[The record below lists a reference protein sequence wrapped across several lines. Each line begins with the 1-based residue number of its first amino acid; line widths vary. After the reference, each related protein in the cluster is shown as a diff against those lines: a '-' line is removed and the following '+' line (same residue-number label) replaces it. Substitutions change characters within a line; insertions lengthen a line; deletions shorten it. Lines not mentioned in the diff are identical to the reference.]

1 MLKPLRLGPIA
12 VQHSGFLP
20 VMLAP
25 LVDAAE
31 KGLDLIPAL
40 LSIVHDLGFD
50 SFMYAIA
57 NYHLRPDNQ
66 ERMYVFTTLPLEW
79 VLRYDQQAYVECD
92 PRVLYSFQSGLPLVW
107 DQASERGRNAR
118 TDAYLEDAAANG
130 VGSGVAFSVYAG
142 FPARTLVALNS
153 ASRAIDDVRRRQ
165 IMQNLGET
173 VLLGQFFHELFFKG
187 VIEKGIAPVSQ
198 GAPLSPRER
207 QCLQLAANGM
217 TSADIGGKLGITERT
232 VNFHF
237 SNMFSKLGVL
247 NRHEAIARGTA
258 QGIVRPGA

>member
-1 MLKPLRLGPIA
+1 VLKPLRLGPLS
-12 VQHSGFLP
+12 VNRSGFLP
-20 VMLAP
+20 AMLAP

-31 KGLDLIPAL
+31 QGQDLVPAL
-40 LSIVHDLGFD
+40 LAIVRQLGFD

-66 ERMYVFTTLPLEW
+66 ERMYVFTTLPVEW
-79 VLRYDQQAYVECD
+79 VMRYDQLAYVECD
-92 PRVLYSFQSGLPLVW
+92 PRVLYSFESALPLVW
-107 DQASERGRNAR
+107 DQASERGRSAR
-118 TDAYLEDAAANG
+118 TDAFLDDAAANG
-130 VGSGVAFSVYAG
+130 VGSGIAFAVYAG

-153 ASRAIDDVRRRQ
+153 EKRLIDARRRSE
-165 IMQNLGET
+165 IMANLGDI
-173 VLLGQFFHELFFKG
+173 VLLGQFFHELFVKG
-187 VIEKGIAPVSQ
+187 VIEKGVAPLSQ

-217 TSADIGGKLGITERT
+217 TSPDIGMKLGITERT

-237 SNMFSKLGVL
+237 SNLFSKLGVL
-247 NRHEAIARGTA
+247 NRNEAIAKATA